1 MLAKGEQSIE
11 VAPHATTEVS
21 LGGVRLPWNIREA
34 YLNLSWTPKKK
45 SAFIGTDDEV
55 AYDQFVCLP
64 IVSIVRHWLNCL
76 KNRKFRLIRKPE
88 H

>member
-11 VAPHATTEVS
+11 AAPHATTEVL
-21 LGGVRLPWNIREA
+21 LGGVRLPRNIHEA

-55 AYDQFVCLP
+55 AYDQFVLP
-64 IVSIVRHWLNCL
+64 ANSQYRPTLAKL
-76 KNRKFRLIRKPE
+76 SENRKFRLIRKPE